1 MKKIL
6 SSLLT
11 VALTCGFASAIG
23 IDWGADELYI
33 GTTDSYLIADSE
45 NYGTGSGQFQL
56 LLMFI
61 GTANAADVTLSDLS
75 SLAPGAVP
83 GSPGVLPGQEGLV
96 QSTASVGESTIN
108 EVSTWTTGAKY
119 LMVLY
124 NTTSGNYFHL
134 TTDTG
139 NTTPIGAL
147 SVSGITL
154 GTESF
159 EYFVPVAYQ
168 GAQIVP
174 EPSTAALAIAGL
186 ALLFRRKRA

>member
-6 SSLLT
+6 FSLLT

-23 IDWGADELYI
+23 IDWGADQLYI
-33 GTTDSYLIADSE
+33 GTTDSHLIADSG
-45 NYGTGSGQFQL
+45 NYGIGAGKFQL

-61 GTANAADVTLSDLS
+61 GNADAASVTVSDLG
-75 SLAPGAVP
+75 SLSGVDAGTL
-83 GSPGVLPGQEGLV
+83 GVLPGQGGLV
-96 QSTASVGESTIN
+96 QGTASVGSSTIN
-108 EVSTWTTGAKY
+108 EVSTWATGANY

-124 NTTSGNYFHL
+124 NTSSGNYYHL
-134 TTDTG
+134 TTATG
-139 NTTPIGAL
+139 NTTPISAL
-147 SVSGITL
+147 SVSGISL